1 LIAEGVIEAVDTT
14 MPAQLTVDSVGCHG
28 SSSSISGS
36 GAKSVEDGISSALD
50 DSNASEVASL
60 KNSENTEVIVGPTV
74 ARRDPS
80 SGDDDDVTGLVTG
93 DITRGVLAPS
103 PPPEQEL
110 KRTTNVFDGF
120 LFVYFTFSNIIMDC
134 RKRHDQFIS

>member
-1 LIAEGVIEAVDTT
+1 

-93 DITRGVLAPS
+93 VRNRGDDAPS
-103 PPPEQEL
+103 AAREQER
-110 KRTTNVFDGF
+110 KRTRTEYERVEDG
-120 LFVYFTFSNIIMDC
+120 
-134 RKRHDQFIS
+134 

>member
-93 DITRGVLAPS
+93 VRNRGDDAPS
-103 PPPEQEL
+103 AAREQER
-110 KRTTNVFDGF
+110 KRTRTEYERVEDG
-120 LFVYFTFSNIIMDC
+120 
-134 RKRHDQFIS
+134 